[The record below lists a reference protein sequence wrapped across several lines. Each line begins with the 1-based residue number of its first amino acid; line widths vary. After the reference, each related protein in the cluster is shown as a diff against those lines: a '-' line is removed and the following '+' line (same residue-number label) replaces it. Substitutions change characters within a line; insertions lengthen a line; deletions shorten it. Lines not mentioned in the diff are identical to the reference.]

1 MGNAVEVTSD
11 NFESAV
17 IQQSYTKLVLVDFF
31 AQWCG
36 PCQLLKPLLE
46 KLLREYD
53 FVLAKIDIDQNP
65 DLANTYSIEGVPDV
79 RVCRDGQLQAGFVG
93 VLTELE
99 LRSLLEKLGL
109 RSDLDCG
116 LEAFRT
122 AIAAGNIPQAE
133 RQLRALSEVYPDSR
147 KLILTTAQFFIQ
159 RNNLDSAAKL
169 LSAIQSNEREYY
181 ATAQALQALMEF
193 QQLVQEPVIE
203 SELDEQF
210 VQAIRLTLAE
220 NYEAALAGFLAIVSR
235 DRKYRQDG
243 ARKAMLTIFDL
254 LGDSHPLTK
263 EYRKQLMLALY

>member
-17 IQQSYTKLVLVDFF
+17 IQQSYTKPVLVDFF

-65 DLANTYSIEGVPDV
+65 DLANTYNIEGVPDV
-79 RVCRDGQLQAGFVG
+79 RVCRDGQLQTGFVG
-93 VLTELE
+93 VLPELE

-109 RSDLDCG
+109 RSDLDRG
-116 LEAFRT
+116 LEAFRA
-122 AIAAGNIPQAE
+122 AIAAGNISQAE

-193 QQLVQEPVIE
+193 QQLIQEPALE

-220 NYEAALAGFLAIVSR
+220 DYEAALAGFLAIVSR

-263 EYRKQLMLALY
+263 EYRKELMLALY

>member
-1 MGNAVEVTSD
+1 MGSAVEVTSE

-17 IQQSYTKLVLVDFF
+17 VQQSYTKPVLVDFF

-46 KLLREYD
+46 KLMREYD
-53 FVLAKIDIDQNP
+53 FVLAKVDIDQNP
-65 DLANTYSIEGVPDV
+65 DLANTYGIEGVPDV
-79 RVCRDGQLQAGFVG
+79 RICREGQLESGFVG
-93 VLTELE
+93 VLPEPE

-109 RSDLDCG
+109 RSDLDRG
-116 LEAFRT
+116 LEAFQT

-147 KLILTTAQFFIQ
+147 KLILTTAKFFIQ

-181 ATAQALQALMEF
+181 ATAQALHTLMGF

-210 VQAIRLTLAE
+210 IQAIRLMLVE
-220 NYEAALAGFLAIVSR
+220 DYEAALERLLTIVSR

-254 LGDSHPLTK
+254 LGDSHPLVK
-263 EYRKQLMLALY
+263 EYRKQLMLTLY